1 MTIGQRFSV
10 AFACLPAWVT
20 GVIVTVLVGTII
32 GEMKESG
39 AATAEQLWTGS
50 LLLLMFGMALTLPA
64 LLLSWLLAVVLAP
77 WVIRRPLLFAGLSG
91 LSGPAVM
98 ILPSSDLENML
109 ATILI
114 AVPGIFAAAM
124 VFRQLLRSQQ
134 VAISNV
140 G

>member
-10 AFACLPAWVT
+10 ALACLPAWVT

-32 GEMKESG
+32 GELKG
-39 AATAEQLWTGS
+39 GVAATAERLWTGL

-64 LLLSWLLAVVLAP
+64 LLLSLLLAVVVAP

-91 LSGPAVM
+91 LSGPAVI
-98 ILPSSDLENML
+98 ILRTSNQENML

-114 AVPGIFAAAM
+114 AVPGIVAAAM

-134 VAISNV
+134 VAISKV